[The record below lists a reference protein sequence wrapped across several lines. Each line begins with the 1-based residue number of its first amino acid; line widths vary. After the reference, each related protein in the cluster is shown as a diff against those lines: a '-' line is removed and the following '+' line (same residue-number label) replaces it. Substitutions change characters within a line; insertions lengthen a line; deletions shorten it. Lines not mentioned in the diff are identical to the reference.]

1 MKKTCAACG
10 GELFQ
15 FTPPPSIRGVSTP
28 LLPTACRRCGQ
39 ICIEGTPLSFPESF
53 ERRVAGIAEEAAH
66 QGQLAREQLV
76 TDPNVRVEKYF
87 DHVYRTGF
95 VHGFMRALAWFSH
108 QVKEGRLK
116 RLRRLWRDAER
127 SRTEGGVEI
136 RMSAAAVTEFDHLME
151 MDVLPRG
158 EHGPGLPNAHR
169 AG

>member
-15 FTPPPSIRGVSTP
+15 FTPPPSIRAVRTP

-39 ICIEGTPLSFPESF
+39 ICIEGTPLALPEAL
-53 ERRVAGIAEEAAH
+53 ERNVAGIAEEAAR
-66 QGQLAREQLV
+66 QGQLARAELV
-76 TDPNVRVEKYF
+76 TNPNVRVEKYF

-95 VHGFMRALAWFSH
+95 VHGFVRALAWFTH

-127 SRTEGGVEI
+127 IEETGSVDV
-136 RMSAAAVTEFDHLME
+136 RMSAAAFAEFDHLME
-151 MDVLPRG
+151 MDVVAKG
-158 EHGPGLPNAHR
+158 EHGSGHSHPRR